1 MKLHERIRK
10 IREYRGFKQITV
22 ANEMKITQQAYSWL
36 ETKSDNA
43 KIDTLK
49 RFCSVMNIE
58 LPFLMAVDIPV
69 NEENM
74 KMFDQANYSVVFEEY
89 KQMKNRIGAYEEL
102 IMKKAS

>member
-1 MKLHERIRK
+1 
-10 IREYRGFKQITV
+10 
-22 ANEMKITQQAYSWL
+22 
-36 ETKSDNA
+36 
-43 KIDTLK
+43 
-49 RFCSVMNIE
+49 MNID